1 MKESR
6 KMVSWFILLC
16 GFHHVETSE
25 VQERDPAVLKK
36 GDAKRNQNSNLGKT
50 GRAGT
55 STFEVNR
62 AKEGSQY
69 VQSSHFFPDLLYLRH
84 LKGSIHSTTKSSISQ
99 GLAARDR
106 LVSSQHDILSQ
117 SLSTLFHHPPIN
129 STYATTQPSQP
140 A

>member
-6 KMVSWFILLC
+6 KMVSSFILLC
-16 GFHHVETSE
+16 EFHHVETSE
-25 VQERDPAVLKK
+25 VQERDSAALKT

-55 STFEVNR
+55 STFKVNR
-62 AKEGSQY
+62 AKEDCQY
-69 VQSSHFFPDLLYLRH
+69 VQSYFFPDLLSLRH

-106 LVSSQHDILSQ
+106 LVSSQHNILSQ
-117 SLSTLFHHPPIN
+117 SLSTLLHHPPIN